1 MNCEIHKFIQ
11 LAARFEEPVSL
22 SGHCHFKNDR
32 KHWSAKKEEEVEQL
46 MKITGLVSLGFSKSS
61 LPPRKKIVTLLK
73 RVWFDHFRIKEQ
85 N

>member
-1 MNCEIHKFIQ
+1 MKCEIHKFIQ

-61 LPPRKKIVTLLK
+61 PRLAKKIVTLLK
-73 RVWFDHFRIKEQ
+73 RVWFDHCRIKEK